1 VVLFYPPIVWK
12 ATIPFGFRH
21 GLSRHSCQFFIH
33 TELLPRIGWLD
44 WVLNTPSA
52 HRARHASNPEHIDKN
67 FGGVLLIWDHLF
79 GTYQAERPDIKIRYG
94 LIHPRSSDSN
104 PFIIAYEE
112 EMWNAP
118 GWKARLR
125 GLLGPPGCHCLAP
138 SGTGSGRRTGGA
150 GLRAR
155 HWRRPDP
162 CHVTLIFIAGLA
174 SAAP

>member
-118 GWKARLR
+118 G
-125 GLLGPPGCHCLAP
+125 C
-138 SGTGSGRRTGGA
+138 A